1 MISHLSFFRTGLSLD
16 YSFWKVPVNGVAKCY
31 NGLTSPDFTYA
42 RQCFANL
49 SDDSS
54 TSCIVGDY
62 CPNSVHNS
70 SDCAHFFC
78 SKSKTCVEYD
88 KTCDG
93 ICHCMYCEDET
104 FEGLC
109 EDTFPEAATIK
120 CVEANRSSVINITI
134 LATPC
139 NGVRECLNINDENC
153 QSEMYITNIIM
164 MFFFL
169 VIFCGW
175 MYIHF
180 ITQTTIRSVKKIELI
195 NEMPRR
201 KGDDLAKFKV
211 HNLKYNSI
219 VSFS

>member
-1 MISHLSFFRTGLSLD
+1 M
-16 YSFWKVPVNGVAKCY
+16 PVNGVAKCY
-31 NGLTSPDFTYA
+31 NGSISPDFTFA

-49 SDDSS
+49 SDDLS

-70 SDCAHFFC
+70 SDCTHFFC

-93 ICHCMYCEDET
+93 ICHCLYCEDET

-120 CVEANRSSVINITI
+120 CIEANRSSDINITI

-153 QSEMYITNIIM
+153 QSEMYITAITM
-164 MFFFL
+164 ALFFL
-169 VIFCGW
+169 VILCGW
-175 MYIHF
+175 IYIH
-180 ITQTTIRSVKKIELI
+180 ITTQNALKSLKRIELFCQTDA
-195 NEMPRR
+195 MPQPRR
-201 KGDDLAKFKV
+201 KGDGLAKLKVYFK
-211 HNLKYNSI
+211 NIIK
-219 VSFS
+219 

>member
-1 MISHLSFFRTGLSLD
+1 MNFVISHLSFLRSGLSLD

-31 NGLTSPDFTYA
+31 NGIISPDFTYA
-42 RQCFANL
+42 RRCFANL
-49 SDDSS
+49 SDDLS

-70 SDCAHFFC
+70 SDCTHFFC

-93 ICHCMYCEDET
+93 ICHCMYCEDES

-109 EDTFPEAATIK
+109 EYTFPEAATIK
-120 CVEANRSSVINITI
+120 CVEANRSSDINITI

-153 QSEMYITNIIM
+153 Q
-164 MFFFL
+164 
-169 VIFCGW
+169 
-175 MYIHF
+175 
-180 ITQTTIRSVKKIELI
+180 
-195 NEMPRR
+195 
-201 KGDDLAKFKV
+201 
-211 HNLKYNSI
+211 
-219 VSFS
+219 